1 MLRARRHVAWAP
13 VGEVIGFDRVLLS
26 EAGRAVARAKK
37 GAAQEDADLVAG
49 ATAAAILCAAA
60 ACEARLSEYVTRQE
74 SLKIFPEHFIQT
86 IRDERDAL
94 EQWRLLLRQVAPTY
108 KLGDNRVYLAL
119 GCLFELRNVVAHRHA
134 RAMVV
139 GTRPKGIEACI
150 AQGTIP
156 ARKVEKPMDWTSTV
170 YVPEVAEWAF
180 KTANDW
186 LTIADQ
192 QGVTIVAP
200 RPNPSRRRNVPER

>member
-1 MLRARRHVAWAP
+1 MARAP

-26 EAGRAVARAKK
+26 EAARGVTRAKK
-37 GAAQEDADLVAG
+37 GAAQEDADVVAG
-49 ATAAAILCAAA
+49 ATAAAILCSAA

-74 SLKIFPEHFIQT
+74 SLRTLPEHFVQT
-86 IRDERDAL
+86 IRDEWDAL

-108 KLGDNRVYLAL
+108 KFGNNRVYLAL

-139 GTRPKGIEACI
+139 GTRPRGIEPCI
-150 AQGTIP
+150 AQRTIP
-156 ARKVEKPMDWTSTV
+156 ARKVETPMDWTSTV

-180 KTANDW
+180 KTASDW
-186 LTIADQ
+186 LAIADQ
-192 QGVTIVAP
+192 QGVTIAAP
-200 RPNPSRRRNVPER
+200 RPNPASGELG